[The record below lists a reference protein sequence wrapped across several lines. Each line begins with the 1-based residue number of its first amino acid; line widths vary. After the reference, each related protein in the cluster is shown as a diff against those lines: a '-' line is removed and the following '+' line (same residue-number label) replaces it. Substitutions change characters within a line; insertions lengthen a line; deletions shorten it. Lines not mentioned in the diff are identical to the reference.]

1 MICEILTGVHA
12 HAHIRKGY
20 PDTSWG
26 NTSSVCGGFELLQ
39 FSSILRAR
47 SQLFSALVETSSD
60 FLKRFSLGLWD
71 PKMREYGEAEQQ
83 RSKQDKHIGIQPS
96 LGKKDEKNTK
106 MRRAQEM
113 AQEILL
119 LSIYLYVWEGHG
131 YHKVA
136 GPVAAT
142 SEGNGSR
149 PRSLAEE
156 FGHYEPG
163 NGARTDLEETHKEE
177 NGRHADIAHPRVIS
191 LQGRMW

>member
-1 MICEILTGVHA
+1 MVHSS
-12 HAHIRKGY
+12 
-20 PDTSWG
+20 DTP
-26 NTSSVCGGFELLQ
+26 SSVCGGFELLQ
-39 FSSILRAR
+39 FCSIFRAR
-47 SQLFSALVETSSD
+47 TQLSSALLETSSD
-60 FLKRFSLGLWD
+60 LLKRFALGLRD

-96 LGKKDEKNTK
+96 LGKADEKNIK
-106 MRRAQEM
+106 IMRAEEM
-113 AQEILL
+113 TWEILL
-119 LSIYLYVWEGHG
+119 PIYLYVWEGHA

-136 GPVAAT
+136 GPVAAA

-177 NGRHADIAHPRVIS
+177 NGRHADIAHP
-191 LQGRMW
+191 